1 MKILVAGAGIAG
13 SVFTRMARER
23 GHEVTLTDPEPHRA
37 ASRCAYAYLRTAW
50 FKGEDRPRVR
60 EALGW
65 YEARG
70 WLITRQADVWDARSG
85 RPFRTQEDHILVS
98 PRGPLLKADAA
109 WGLTGYSD
117 GPGGVLASLGPEQI
131 PADAHHLVLAC
142 GAGMTSYTYG
152 TPVYGGVFECD
163 GYPLARPLKVYRI
176 TDRLS
181 HVVAYDGSVTRTAA
195 SKGRN
200 PGEARSR
207 SEKILELMMD
217 AGMVTSTRRWTYR
230 AGVRWSWFDGGPAA
244 LPLSPHVWALTGFAR
259 NGYALVPS
267 YARTLL
273 DKLEAGG

>member
-23 GHEVTLTDPEPHRA
+23 GHEVVLTDAQPHRA

-50 FKGEDRPRVR
+50 FKGDDKRRVR
-60 EALGW
+60 EALDW
-65 YEARG
+65 YETRG
-70 WLITRQADVWDARSG
+70 WLITRQADVWDARPG
-85 RPFRTQEDHILVS
+85 RPFRTQDDHVLIS
-98 PRGPLLKADAA
+98 PRGPLVKADGS
-109 WGLTGYSD
+109 WEVTGYRED
-117 GPGGVLASLGPEQI
+117 PGGVVTSLGSEGL
-131 PADAHHLVLAC
+131 AVAASHLVLAC

-152 TPVYGGVFECD
+152 TPSYGGVFECD
-163 GYPLARPLKVYRI
+163 TYPLARPLKVYRI

-195 SKGRN
+195 SKGRT
-200 PGEARSR
+200 PEEARAR

-217 AGMVTSTRRWTYR
+217 RGMVTATRRWTYR
-230 AGVRWSWFDGGPAA
+230 PGARWSWFDGSPAA

-267 YARTLL
+267 YARNLL
-273 DKLEAGG
+273 DKLEEA